1 MSTIDSLKWRYATKK
16 FDASKKVSEDKI
28 ETIKEAI
35 QLSASSYG
43 LQLFKTLVI
52 TDQAVKEQLVPASW
66 GQQQL
71 ADSTAVIVFAAY
83 DKVTPEHIDENI
95 NLTAKTRG
103 ITTDSLQGYGDFIKG
118 KMAELPQEAQQV
130 WTNKQAYIALGSAL
144 IAAAELKVDTCP
156 MEGFDAAQYD
166 QILGLSERGLTASV
180 VLTVG
185 YRHDEDATQHFA
197 KVRKSKEDLFINI

>member
-185 YRHDEDATQHFA
+185 YRHEEDATQHFA

>member
-71 ADSTAVIVFAAY
+71 ADSTAVFVFAAY
-83 DKVTPEHIDENI
+83 NKVAPEDIDENI
-95 NLTAKTRG
+95 NLTAKNRG
-103 ITTDSLQGYGDFIKG
+103 ITVDSLQGYGNFIKG

-130 WTNKQAYIALGSAL
+130 WTNKQTYIALGSAL

-185 YRHDEDATQHFA
+185 YRHEEDATQHFT

>member
-52 TDQAVKEQLVPASW
+52 TDQAVKEQLVAASW

-71 ADSTAVIVFAAY
+71 ADSTAVFVFAAY
-83 DKVTPEHIDENI
+83 NKVAPEDIDENI
-95 NLTAKTRG
+95 NLTAKNRG
-103 ITTDSLQGYGDFIKG
+103 ITVDSLQGYGNFIKG

-130 WTNKQAYIALGSAL
+130 WTNKQTYIALGSAL

-185 YRHDEDATQHFA
+185 YRHEEDATQHFT